1 MSRALAWI
9 RKSKGSDDDIG
20 LEYQRERV
28 LDLATTLAGDVEML
42 DLGVQT
48 GFSSMTRD
56 GEGLLDH
63 HEEVQRRVDQ
73 LASGRFDYL
82 VAYDDR
88 RICRDDYFAVIKYA
102 ARRGDCTFAYVG
114 EVAEDDLTH
123 DIKRRI
129 ERDTKEEE
137 IEKARAAIQAKK
149 ERGEPLGPAPFGL
162 RHNRAKTDYAVDDEK
177 WAILARVFELLGDG
191 VPYREIATET
201 GISTGAISKI
211 NARGRAFYESYGQMK
226 FE

>member
-1 MSRALAWI
+1 MSRALAWV

-28 LDLATTLAGDVEML
+28 LSLATALADDVETL

-56 GEGLLDH
+56 GEGLLDQ
-63 HEEVQRRVDQ
+63 HEEVEHRVDQ
-73 LASGRFDYL
+73 LAAGWFDYL

-102 ARRGDCTFAYVG
+102 ARRGDCAFAYVG

-137 IEKARAAIQAKK
+137 IEKARAAIRAKK
-149 ERGEPLGPAPFGL
+149 ERGEPLGQAPFGL
-162 RHNRAKTDYAVDDEK
+162 RHNQAKTDYTTDDEE
-177 WAILARVFELLGDG
+177 WATLIDVFDLLEAGT
-191 VPYREIATET
+191 PYREIANET
-201 GISTGAISKI
+201 GISAGGISKI
-211 NARGRAFYESYGQMK
+211 NTRGRAFYQPYGK
-226 FE
+226 I

>member
-9 RKSKGSDDDIG
+9 RKSKGSEDDVG
-20 LEYQRERV
+20 LEYQREQV
-28 LDLATTLAGDVEML
+28 LALATALADDVETV

-63 HEEVQRRVDQ
+63 HEEVQHRVDQ
-73 LASGRFDYL
+73 IGAGRFDYL

-102 ARRGDCTFAYVG
+102 ARRGDCAFAYVG
-114 EVAEDDLTH
+114 DVAEDDLTH

-162 RHNRAKTDYAVDDEK
+162 RHNQAKTDYTADEDE
-177 WAILARVFELLGDG
+177 WTTLTRVFELLRAEI
-191 VPYREIATET
+191 PYREIATET
-201 GISTGAISKI
+201 GVSTGAISKI
-211 NARGRAFYESYGQMK
+211 NARGREFYEPYGDV
-226 FE
+226 